1 MRKPGKKLLIPFVI
15 LLLFFQAKVAG
26 QEIIAT
32 TSFLQDIAQNVA
44 GKTHPVS
51 SLMPI
56 GGDPHI
62 YEPVPEDARKVSDA
76 GLIIKNGLYLE
87 GWLNELIENSG
98 TEAIIIEA
106 AIGCKVIKSVE
117 FHGSP
122 DPHAWMDVT
131 NAIIYAENIFNALTL
146 FDSDNESI
154 FRKNFLQYKEQLE
167 QLDQEVFDLIKTLPE
182 NNRILITSHD
192 AFQYYG
198 RRYGLRLESVLGT
211 STDADV
217 QITDINNLV
226 AVIDKFSVPAMF
238 VESTINPK
246 LLEQLAEDR
255 GIIIGGKLFAD
266 SLGDEESGADTY
278 IDMIRQNTKRLV
290 LGLSGKARNQTTAK
304 TELWIF
310 LIVIVLLFAVSFI
323 VVATK
328 LKTPQ
333 NKMGNRRDYS
343 LTIEGLSVSYDRKTV
358 LTNIYLNLQPGK
370 IYGLIGPN
378 GAGKSTLFKAILNL
392 ISIDAGKIEVNGH
405 SLDSLRKYI
414 AYIPQKEEIDW
425 QFPATVSDIV
435 SMGRYPHK
443 DTFERLSNDDWKIVE
458 EMMEKT
464 GITELRYRQIG
475 ELSGGQQQRVFL
487 ARALSQHAE
496 IYLFDEPFVGV
507 DATTETKM
515 MEILRDLA
523 SEGKLILVIHHDLSK
538 VEEYFDSVIMLNQ
551 RLVAFGPVAETFTDE
566 IIKKTYSGKLTILQ
580 HMEEIV

>member
-1 MRKPGKKLLIPFVI
+1 MSPKWVQHRG
-15 LLLFFQAKVAG
+15 
-26 QEIIAT
+26 
-32 TSFLQDIAQNVA
+32 QNV
-44 GKTHPVS
+44 
-51 SLMPI
+51 
-56 GGDPHI
+56 
-62 YEPVPEDARKVSDA
+62 
-76 GLIIKNGLYLE
+76 
-87 GWLNELIENSG
+87 
-98 TEAIIIEA
+98 
-106 AIGCKVIKSVE
+106 
-117 FHGSP
+117 
-122 DPHAWMDVT
+122 
-131 NAIIYAENIFNALTL
+131 
-146 FDSDNESI
+146 
-154 FRKNFLQYKEQLE
+154 
-167 QLDQEVFDLIKTLPE
+167 IKTLPE

-278 IDMIRQNTKRLV
+278 IDMIRQNTKRLL
-290 LGLSGKARNQTTAK
+290 LGLSGKAANQTTAK

-310 LIVIVLLFAVSFI
+310 LIVIVLLFAASFI